1 MRGRDCRRVPPPL
14 RRRGKAVETRI
25 EPTVRDLEERI
36 DPRLVAPGHCTGWRA
51 KLRRTVAF
59 VPCPLCSCFENYFC
73 RIKDWRRSA
82 TRYDKF
88 ARNFV
93 AAAALFG
100 AICWI
105 KLLGQTLV

>member
-1 MRGRDCRRVPPPL
+1 MPLAHEGFARVVSSILLLRAGDCFE
-14 RRRGKAVETRI
+14 GFYTA
-25 EPTVRDLEERI
+25 
-36 DPRLVAPGHCTGWRA
+36 RA